1 MMLIENSFQV
11 AAAPDR
17 VFDFLR
23 DATNVVTC
31 LPGAELVEDLG
42 NDSYRGRVKVKVGPV
57 TAAYSGIATITRQDM
72 AERSAIL
79 VAEGRDS
86 RGNGSAKAT
95 TTMRVSPTTD
105 GSSVELSTDLSVSGK
120 LAQFGRA
127 VMTDVSN
134 KMVGELA
141 GRVRE
146 RIEATTTADSQAEP
160 AASAEPAALKA
171 SGLVWTVLAG
181 VFRRLFARL
190 RRGPAKDPS

>member
-23 DATNVVTC
+23 DATNMVTC

-57 TAAYSGIATITRQDM
+57 TAAYSGIATITRQD
-72 AERSAIL
+72 AAQRSAIL

-86 RGNGSAKAT
+86 RGNGSARAT
-95 TTMRVSPTTD
+95 TTMRVSPTPD
-105 GSSVELSTDLSVSGK
+105 GSSVELRTDLSVSGK

-127 VMTDVSN
+127 VLTDVSD

-146 RIEATTTADSQAEP
+146 RIEATTTDEAPAEP
-160 AASAEPAALKA
+160 AAHAIQA

-181 VFRRLFARL
+181 MLRRLFARL
-190 RRGPAKDPS
+190 RHGPAQDRS